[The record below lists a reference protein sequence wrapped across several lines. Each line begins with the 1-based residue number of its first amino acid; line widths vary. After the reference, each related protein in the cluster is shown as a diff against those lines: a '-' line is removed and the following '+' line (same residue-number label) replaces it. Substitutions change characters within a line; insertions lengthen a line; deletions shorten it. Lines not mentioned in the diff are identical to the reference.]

1 LIAVLSPEFVNKE
14 TVTGNTARV
23 GCIFFVDDVVAVV
36 FQNVAR
42 RDFDCSIAFFCDD
55 LGVLNEA
62 IRDVDYD

>member
-1 LIAVLSPEFVNKE
+1 
-14 TVTGNTARV
+14 VTGNTARV

-55 LGVLNEA
+55 VGVLNEA